1 MREFNSRSRT
11 SKHRKPFYKKWWFW
25 LIIAI
30 FLIGGIGN
38 IIDSTN
44 DSERSSA
51 QEAQVKKVKKNKSS
65 SKKKNVTK
73 KISPVKK
80 EPTKQNKKDTVKN
93 KRKITKTSWDF
104 NTVSLGMTKKQVKS
118 ILGEPTEITFTG
130 KYKYGNDTLIFN
142 DNRLYNGT
150 PENIKQAAIN
160 RDKPQKLKADA
171 KVFGTDDA
179 ETVQKNFASQY
190 INNVGM
196 GYGWKTDY
204 GTLIRIDNTS
214 TRITTVYLLNDD
226 GSLGQTLYQGQ
237 TILQKAPKQ
246 YYYNN

>member
-1 MREFNSRSRT
+1 MKEFNLRSRT

-25 LIIAI
+25 PIIVI
-30 FLIGGIGN
+30 FIIGGIGN

-44 DSERSSA
+44 DSKLSST
-51 QEAQVKKVKKNKSS
+51 QETQVKEIKKNKSS
-65 SKKKNVTK
+65 SKKKNVIQKVT
-73 KISPVKK
+73 PVEK
-80 EPTKQNKKDTVKN
+80 ESATQNKKDTVKN
-93 KRKITKTSWDF
+93 KKKIAKTSWDF

-142 DNRLYNGT
+142 DNKLYDGT

-160 RDKPQKLKADA
+160 RDKPQELKADA